1 MATLSLV
8 TFNTHYG
15 LGAPRA
21 GARPY
26 DLGAVLVDLAA
37 DVMIIQEVWRPDSRH
52 GIVDAFA
59 EASGYAMHHVAT
71 GRATDTGRWPHHDPA
86 GRGTVGTAILTRIPA
101 HPMPSVR
108 VGPTPGDPAPARELP
123 QVEISVD
130 GARPLRVVGVHL
142 TSRLPHGPV
151 IQLRRL
157 ARQLPVAGTPTV
169 VAGDCNFWGPP
180 ARALLRDGWRRGVT
194 GRTWPAS
201 RPHSQIDHV
210 FTRPDDMAVTRPAVL
225 EACGSDHRPVRVQL
239 DW

>member
-1 MATLSLV
+1 MTSLSLV

-15 LGAPRA
+15 LRPLRA

-26 DLGAVLVDLAA
+26 DLGAVLAGLAS
-37 DVMIIQEVWRPDSRH
+37 DVMVVQEVWRPDGHH
-52 GIVDAFA
+52 GAVDAFA
-59 EASGYAMHHVAT
+59 DASGHAMHHVIT

-86 GRGTVGTAILTRIPA
+86 GRGTVGIAVLTRVPA
-101 HPMPSVR
+101 RPVASVL
-108 VGPTPGDPAPARELP
+108 VGPTPGDPSPARELP
-123 QVEISVD
+123 QVEVVVD
-130 GARPLRVVGVHL
+130 GARPLRVIGVHL

-151 IQLRRL
+151 IQLRRM
-157 ARQLPVAGTPTV
+157 ARDLPPAGTPTV

-180 ARALLRDGWRRGVT
+180 ASALLRDGWRRGVT

-210 FTRPDDMAVTRPAVL
+210 FVRPADVTVTRPAVL
-225 EACGSDHRPVRVQL
+225 DACGSDHRPVRVQL

>member
-1 MATLSLV
+1 MATVSLL

-26 DLGAVLVDLAA
+26 DLGAVLAELAA
-37 DVMIIQEVWRPDSRH
+37 DVMVIQEVWRPDGRH

-59 EASGYAMHHVAT
+59 DASGYAMHHVAT
-71 GRATDTGRWPHHDPA
+71 GRATDTGRWPHHDPT
-86 GRGTVGTAILTRIPA
+86 GRGTVGIAVLTRRPA
-101 HPMPSVR
+101 QPMPSVP
-108 VGPTPGDPAPARELP
+108 VGPTPGDPAPARALP
-123 QVEISVD
+123 QIELSLD

-157 ARQLPVAGTPTV
+157 AHQLPPPGTPAV

-180 ARALLRDGWRRGVT
+180 ARALLRDGWQRGVT
-194 GRTWPAS
+194 GRTWPAA

-210 FTRPDDMAVTRPAVL
+210 FARPDDVTVTRPSVL